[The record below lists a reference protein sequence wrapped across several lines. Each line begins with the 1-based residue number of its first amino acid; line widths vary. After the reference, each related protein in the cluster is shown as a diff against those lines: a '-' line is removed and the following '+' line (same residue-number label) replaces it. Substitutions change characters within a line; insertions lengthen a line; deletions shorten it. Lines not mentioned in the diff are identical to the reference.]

1 MAYER
6 ALSIWLA
13 SRTRTRIL
21 HREPRYVQLWKAR
34 KDRTAVARLRLTIFS
49 PVPFCVII
57 DGFDKKGRDDRH
69 QKLCNGRPRRAQER
83 ETRSSLTAD
92 TPTVSSHQAGAC
104 KAPLLI
110 VCWKACR
117 PSGWGL
123 LKRSQIRKRLPPPAR
138 FPSRPKTPP
147 SVDVSSTLPPFA
159 PLVGSQQFLDTPEC
173 GSSPNSRLSPAALSA
188 STFSLPLFPPPLS
201 LLPLGSIHCFYSQPL
216 LHPPRHNTTSTLHPL
231 PSLSTW
237 PKEKPFA
244 SPTTTRRSSQ
254 RRLSD
259 DGSDFEARSS
269 STSSP
274 PLPPWVSPFPF
285 ASGAKACLALS
296 FPWLTRVP
304 LSSSFPFP
312 PSFASL

>member
-147 SVDVSSTLPPFA
+147 SVDMSSTLPPFA

-173 GSSPNSRLSPAALSA
+173 RSSPTSRLSPAALSA
-188 STFSLPLFPPPLS
+188 STFPFLFF
-201 LLPLGSIHCFYSQPL
+201 LLLFRFCLWEASTVSIASPYSIHHITTPPQLHTPFPL
-216 LHPPRHNTTSTLHPL
+216 YQHGQ
-231 PSLSTW
+231 
-237 PKEKPFA
+237 
-244 SPTTTRRSSQ
+244 RRSRSQ
-254 RRLSD
+254 AQQLQGD
-259 DGSDFEARSS
+259 Q
-269 STSSP
+269 
-274 PLPPWVSPFPF
+274 
-285 ASGAKACLALS
+285 AKD
-296 FPWLTRVP
+296 V
-304 LSSSFPFP
+304 
-312 PSFASL
+312 